1 MKKYILSLIFMFSLI
16 FSQGWIQSQ
25 VIERKFNQAVENYNE
40 GKYATTSTI
49 LKRLLADNPLSFEEP
64 SLLLLLKS
72 QVALDQTEQAKE
84 TARVFFAKFPKTIYL
99 VNIMETLGDLYVNE
113 SAFESAYR
121 MYHRSRSLS
130 SNFKTTNKIDSKLLK
145 LIKVRLPSSI
155 LNEMLILESKKESIN
170 IHLLAK
176 ANSDMLNGLPDEAA
190 IILNKIDPLF
200 LPDIYA
206 LFYENLLRR
215 SYEPPSAVLM
225 VGIVLPISGKNAKE
239 GEAFLSG
246 FYAGEKSF
254 NKDNQRLSILVKD
267 TRSNDL
273 QAIIDARNLEKMN
286 QIKTIISPLNEQSS
300 LAITS
305 ALSNTDLPIILTN
318 TQQNDLSNINSKT
331 FHFNSTL
338 ATQGKMAARY
348 AVNQLGLK
356 FLAVVSPADQN
367 GEIQTDAFIKEV
379 DLLGANV
386 VVSEWYSGQPKNLK
400 RQFKNIRRIA
410 FDLLPKEEN
419 YDEALGMSIDSLD
432 ALFDISTEDYF
443 DLPKKKKNK
452 MSSSDSSKV
461 ILSTID
467 GIYLPINLDDL
478 EFIGPQIPMYNLE
491 TKIIGNNNWQ
501 NLNILQKENIGPHI
515 KGLSI
520 ITNFTQQNTDP
531 ELYNGNQ
538 QYSFYN
544 GYNVAKLLTQVDI
557 EDQSRELLN
566 NALRNL
572 DFHKGV
578 GFFYSPSLSNK
589 QINSAF
595 QIIEFD
601 GKGFN
606 HQGVFRGDSLELIL
620 TQNP

>member
-49 LKRLLADNPLSFEEP
+49 LKRLIADNPLSFEEP

-176 ANSDMLNGLPDEAA
+176 ANSDMLNGLPDESA

-225 VGIVLPISGKNAKE
+225 VGIVLPISGENAKE

-578 GFFYSPSLSNK
+578 GFFYSPSQSNK

-601 GKGFN
+601 GKGFK

>member
-49 LKRLLADNPLSFEEP
+49 LKRLIADNPLSFEEP

-72 QVALDQTEQAKE
+72 QVALNQTEQAKE

-578 GFFYSPSLSNK
+578 GFFYSPSQSNK

-601 GKGFN
+601 GKGFK

>member
-1 MKKYILSLIFMFSLI
+1 MKKYILSSIFLFSLI
-16 FSQGWIQSQ
+16 FSQGWMQSQ

-40 GKYATTSTI
+40 GKYAITSTI
-49 LKRLLADNPLSFEEP
+49 LKRLLADNPFSFEEP

-121 MYHRSRSLS
+121 MYHRSRYLS

-595 QIIEFD
+595 QIIVFD
-601 GKGFN
+601 GKGFK
-606 HQGVFRGDSLELIL
+606 HQGIFRGDSLELIL

>member
-318 TQQNDLSNINSKT
+318 TQQNDLSIINSKT

-501 NLNILQKENIGPHI
+501 NLNILLKENIGPHI

-601 GKGFN
+601 GKGFK

>member
-72 QVALDQTEQAKE
+72 QVALNQTEQAKE

-318 TQQNDLSNINSKT
+318 TQQNDLSIINSKT

>member
-72 QVALDQTEQAKE
+72 QVALNQTEQAKE

-176 ANSDMLNGLPDEAA
+176 ANSDMLNGLPDESA

-225 VGIVLPISGKNAKE
+225 VGIVLPISGENAKE

-578 GFFYSPSLSNK
+578 GFFYSPSQSNK

-601 GKGFN
+601 GKGFK

>member
-40 GKYATTSTI
+40 GKFATTSTI
-49 LKRLLADNPLSFEEP
+49 LKRLIADNPLSFEEP

>member
-1 MKKYILSLIFMFSLI
+1 MFSLI

-49 LKRLLADNPLSFEEP
+49 LKRLLAENPLSFEEP

-145 LIKVRLPSSI
+145 LIKVRLPSSL

-544 GYNVAKLLTQVDI
+544 GYNVAKLLTQVEI
-557 EDQSRELLN
+557 ENQSRELLN

-601 GKGFN
+601 GKGFK

>member
-72 QVALDQTEQAKE
+72 QVALNQTEQAKE

-99 VNIMETLGDLYVNE
+99 VNIMETLGDFYVNE

-225 VGIVLPISGKNAKE
+225 VGIVLPISGENAKE

-578 GFFYSPSLSNK
+578 GFFYSPSQSNK

-601 GKGFN
+601 GKGFK

>member
-49 LKRLLADNPLSFEEP
+49 LKRLIADNPLSLEEP

-601 GKGFN
+601 GKGFK

>member
-225 VGIVLPISGKNAKE
+225 VGIVLPISGENAKE

-544 GYNVAKLLTQVDI
+544 GYNVAKLLTQVEI
-557 EDQSRELLN
+557 ENQSRELLN

-601 GKGFN
+601 GKGFK

>member
-72 QVALDQTEQAKE
+72 QVALNQTEQAKE

-130 SNFKTTNKIDSKLLK
+130 SNFITTNKIDSKLLK

-176 ANSDMLNGLPDEAA
+176 ANSDMLNGLPDESA

-578 GFFYSPSLSNK
+578 GFFYSPSQSNK

-601 GKGFN
+601 GKGFK

>member
-49 LKRLLADNPLSFEEP
+49 LKRLIADNPLSFEEP

-601 GKGFN
+601 GKGFK

>member
-72 QVALDQTEQAKE
+72 QVALNQTEQAKE

-99 VNIMETLGDLYVNE
+99 VNIMETLGDFYVNE

-176 ANSDMLNGLPDEAA
+176 ANSDMLNGLPDESA

-578 GFFYSPSLSNK
+578 GFFYSPSQSNK

-601 GKGFN
+601 GKGFK

>member
-557 EDQSRELLN
+557 EGQSRELLN

-601 GKGFN
+601 GKGFK

>member
-40 GKYATTSTI
+40 GKYAITSTI
-49 LKRLLADNPLSFEEP
+49 LKRLLADNPFSFEEP

-601 GKGFN
+601 GKGFK

>member
-318 TQQNDLSNINSKT
+318 TQQNDLSIINSKT

-501 NLNILQKENIGPHI
+501 NLNILLKENIGPHI

>member
-176 ANSDMLNGLPDEAA
+176 ANSDMLNGLPDESA

-601 GKGFN
+601 GKGFK

>member
-318 TQQNDLSNINSKT
+318 TQQNDLSIINSKT

-520 ITNFTQQNTDP
+520 ITNFTQQNTEP

-601 GKGFN
+601 GKGFK

>member
-578 GFFYSPSLSNK
+578 GFFYSPSQSNK

-601 GKGFN
+601 GKGFK

>member
-72 QVALDQTEQAKE
+72 QVALNQTEQAKE

-176 ANSDMLNGLPDEAA
+176 ANSDMLNGLPDESA

-578 GFFYSPSLSNK
+578 GFFYSPSQSNK

-601 GKGFN
+601 GKGFK

>member
-1 MKKYILSLIFMFSLI
+1 MFSLI

-578 GFFYSPSLSNK
+578 GFFYSPSQSNK

-601 GKGFN
+601 GKGFK

>member
-491 TKIIGNNNWQ
+491 TKIIGKNYWQ

-578 GFFYSPSLSNK
+578 GFFYSPSQSNK

-601 GKGFN
+601 GKGFK

>member
-99 VNIMETLGDLYVNE
+99 VNIMETLGDFYVNE

-601 GKGFN
+601 GKGFK

>member
-478 EFIGPQIPMYNLE
+478 AFIGPQIPMYNLE

-578 GFFYSPSLSNK
+578 GFFYSPSQSNK

-601 GKGFN
+601 GKGFK

>member
-49 LKRLLADNPLSFEEP
+49 LKRLIADNPLSFEEP

-318 TQQNDLSNINSKT
+318 TQQNDLSIINSKT

-601 GKGFN
+601 GKGFK

>member
-578 GFFYSPSLSNK
+578 GFFYSPSQSNK

>member
-176 ANSDMLNGLPDEAA
+176 ANSNMLNGLPDEAA

>member
-225 VGIVLPISGKNAKE
+225 VGIVLPISGENAKE

-578 GFFYSPSLSNK
+578 GFFYSPSQSNK

-601 GKGFN
+601 GKGFK

>member
-1 MKKYILSLIFMFSLI
+1 M
-16 FSQGWIQSQ
+16 
-25 VIERKFNQAVENYNE
+25 
-40 GKYATTSTI
+40 
-49 LKRLLADNPLSFEEP
+49 
-64 SLLLLLKS
+64 
-72 QVALDQTEQAKE
+72 
-84 TARVFFAKFPKTIYL
+84 
-99 VNIMETLGDLYVNE
+99 
-113 SAFESAYR
+113 
-121 MYHRSRSLS
+121 
-130 SNFKTTNKIDSKLLK
+130 
-145 LIKVRLPSSI
+145 
-155 LNEMLILESKKESIN
+155 
-170 IHLLAK
+170 
-176 ANSDMLNGLPDEAA
+176 
-190 IILNKIDPLF
+190 NKIDPLF

-318 TQQNDLSNINSKT
+318 TQQNDLSIINSKT

-578 GFFYSPSLSNK
+578 GFFYSPSQSNK

-601 GKGFN
+601 GKGFK

>member
-49 LKRLLADNPLSFEEP
+49 LKRLIADNSLSFEEP

-176 ANSDMLNGLPDEAA
+176 ANSNMLNGLPDEAA

-318 TQQNDLSNINSKT
+318 TQQNDLSIINSKT

-572 DFHKGV
+572 DFYKGV

-601 GKGFN
+601 GKGFK

>member
-176 ANSDMLNGLPDEAA
+176 ANSDMLNGLPDESA

-225 VGIVLPISGKNAKE
+225 VGIVLPISGENAKE

-544 GYNVAKLLTQVDI
+544 GYNIAKLLTQVDI

-578 GFFYSPSLSNK
+578 GFFYSPSQSNK

-601 GKGFN
+601 GKGFK

>member
-544 GYNVAKLLTQVDI
+544 GYNIAKLLTQVDI

-601 GKGFN
+601 GKGFK

>member
-72 QVALDQTEQAKE
+72 QVALNQTEQAKE

-225 VGIVLPISGKNAKE
+225 VGIVLPISGENAKE

-578 GFFYSPSLSNK
+578 GFFYSPSQSNK

-601 GKGFN
+601 GKGFK

>member
-1 MKKYILSLIFMFSLI
+1 
-16 FSQGWIQSQ
+16 
-25 VIERKFNQAVENYNE
+25 
-40 GKYATTSTI
+40 
-49 LKRLLADNPLSFEEP
+49 
-64 SLLLLLKS
+64 
-72 QVALDQTEQAKE
+72 
-84 TARVFFAKFPKTIYL
+84 
-99 VNIMETLGDLYVNE
+99 
-113 SAFESAYR
+113 
-121 MYHRSRSLS
+121 
-130 SNFKTTNKIDSKLLK
+130 
-145 LIKVRLPSSI
+145 
-155 LNEMLILESKKESIN
+155 MLILESKKESIN

-225 VGIVLPISGKNAKE
+225 VGVVLPISGKNAKE

-348 AVNQLGLK
+348 AVNQLRLK

-419 YDEALGMSIDSLD
+419 YDEALGMYIDSLD
-432 ALFDISTEDYF
+432 ALFDVSAEDFF
-443 DLPKKKKNK
+443 DRPKQKKKK
-452 MSSSDSSKV
+452 MTSSDSAKV
-461 ILSTID
+461 FLNTIQA
-467 GIYLPINLDDL
+467 IYLPINKSDL
-478 EFIGPQIPMYNLE
+478 EFIGPQIPMYNLDA
-491 TKIIGNNNWQ
+491 KLIGNGNWQ
-501 NLNILQKENIGPHI
+501 NLNILQKDNIGPHL
-515 KGLSI
+515 KDLSI
-520 ITNFTQQNTDP
+520 ITNFNAPSLDTTGYSDDVLASYYQGLNT
-531 ELYNGNQ
+531 
-538 QYSFYN
+538 
-544 GYNVAKLLTQVDI
+544 AHLLTQLNLTTRSRKSMIQSLESVDLY
-557 EDQSRELLN
+557 S
-566 NALRNL
+566 
-572 DFHKGV
+572 GT
-578 GFFYSPSLSNK
+578 GFYYSPDPTNPHV
-589 QINSAF
+589 NAAF
-595 QIIEFD
+595 QILEFN
-601 GKGFN
+601 GN
-606 HQGVFRGDSLELIL
+606 ELISLGVFYGDSLRLVPL
-620 TQNP
+620 QVP

>member
-1 MKKYILSLIFMFSLI
+1 MFSLI

-49 LKRLLADNPLSFEEP
+49 LKRLLADNPLTFEEP

-176 ANSDMLNGLPDEAA
+176 ANSDMLNGLPDESA

-578 GFFYSPSLSNK
+578 GFFYSPSQSNK

-601 GKGFN
+601 GKGFK

>member
-130 SNFKTTNKIDSKLLK
+130 SNFKTTNTIDSKLLK

-176 ANSDMLNGLPDEAA
+176 ANSDMLNGLPDESA

-225 VGIVLPISGKNAKE
+225 VGIVLPISGENAKE

-578 GFFYSPSLSNK
+578 GFFYSPSQSNK

-601 GKGFN
+601 GKGFK

>member
-601 GKGFN
+601 GKGFK